1 MAVAAIPTPVTI
13 GTSPALA
20 ISAQGL
26 CKSMDDRPVLCDITV
41 KVQAGAFVAL
51 LGANGAGKSTLLKL
65 LATLT
70 WADAGELQLFGR
82 SAKDDPSAH
91 RSRIGLIGHQPM
103 LYRDLSARENLEL
116 FGKLYG
122 LANVAQRAAELLD
135 TVGLSHRS
143 QDPVKAF
150 SRGMMQ
156 RVAIARALM
165 HDPELI
171 LADEPF
177 SGLDNPSSQTMERM
191 LGMLHRDGRTI
202 VLVNH
207 DVQQSLRLAQRVVV
221 LHQGRLV
228 MDQSSENLTAP
239 AVLAE
244 VCR

>member
-1 MAVAAIPTPVTI
+1 
-13 GTSPALA
+13 
-20 ISAQGL
+20 
-26 CKSMDDRPVLCDITV
+26 
-41 KVQAGAFVAL
+41 
-51 LGANGAGKSTLLKL
+51 
-65 LATLT
+65 
-70 WADAGELQLFGR
+70 
-82 SAKDDPSAH
+82 
-91 RSRIGLIGHQPM
+91 M

-122 LANVAQRAAELLD
+122 LTNVAQRAAELLQ
-135 TVGLSHRS
+135 TVGLSQRAE
-143 QDPVKAF
+143 DPVKAF

-207 DVQQSLRLAQRVVV
+207 DIEQSLRLSQRVVV
-221 LHQGRLV
+221 LHQGRMV
-228 MDQSSENLTAP
+228 MDQSSESLTAP